1 MHVAELWR
9 YPVKSL
15 KGEQLKETKIAESGI
30 PGDREIVVLNSA
42 GRVLTS
48 RSRPKLLGL
57 RGQLSEHGAPTINGF
72 RWDSAE
78 AGELV
83 NAAVGEPA
91 ELVRVPQPRGFDVL
105 PLLIATDGA
114 VEFLKIDRR
123 RLRPNI
129 LLAAVSGLTERD
141 WPGRIISI
149 GDLRIQVVKLRA
161 RCVMTTF
168 DPDTQEQ
175 DKSVLVR
182 IVRDLDGAAALD
194 CSVIQP
200 GMVRV
205 GDAVEVS

>member
-1 MHVAELWR
+1 MYIAELWR

-15 KGEQLKETKIAESGI
+15 KGEQLQEARITETGI
-30 PGDREIVVLNSA
+30 PGDREIVVLNAA
-42 GRVLTS
+42 GRVITS
-48 RSRPKLLGL
+48 RSQPKLLGL
-57 RGQLSEHGAPTINGF
+57 RGQLANDGTPTISGF
-72 RWDSAE
+72 RWNSAE

-91 ELVRVPQPRGFDVL
+91 QLLRVPQPQGFDVL

-114 VEFLKIDRR
+114 AGFLRIDHR

-129 LLAAVSGLTERD
+129 LLAGVSGLEERD
-141 WPGRIISI
+141 WPGCIISI
-149 GDLRIQVVKLRA
+149 RDLCIKAVKLRA

-175 DKSVLVR
+175 DKSVL
-182 IVRDLDGAAALD
+182 IKIIRDLDGTAALD

-200 GMVRV
+200 GVVRV
-205 GDAVEVS
+205 GDAVEIL